1 MKDLGFHNSFHW
13 HSVIHNKAIAF
24 GSNGTVSFG
33 MAVTIDNIAVF
44 VKIFDQPEKFL
55 SARNSRNL
63 NQKLN
68 FKKRSK
74 LFNDLSML
82 QKIRTLLMMT
92 RNTS

>member
-1 MKDLGFHNSFHW
+1 
-13 HSVIHNKAIAF
+13 
-24 GSNGTVSFG
+24 
-33 MAVTIDNIAVF
+33 MAVRAFLYWRASWLSVLLSVLLCFFFFAVF
-44 VKIFDQPEKFL
+44 VKTFGQPEKFL
-55 SARNSRNL
+55 SAQNSKNF

-82 QKIRTLLMMT
+82 QKICTLLLMT